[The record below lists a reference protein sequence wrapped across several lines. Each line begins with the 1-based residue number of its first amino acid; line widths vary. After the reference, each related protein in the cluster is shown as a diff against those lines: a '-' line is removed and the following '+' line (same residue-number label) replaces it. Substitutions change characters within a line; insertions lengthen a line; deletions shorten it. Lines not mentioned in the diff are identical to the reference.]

1 MPAQKWADISD
12 DGGEFGVS
20 IFSDCKYG
28 WDKPSD
34 NTLRLTCIHTPAG
47 AFTKETRQDLQ
58 DIGRNVFSFA
68 IYSHKNGFE
77 DSTQKYSEIYANP
90 YMCITTDYR
99 NKRSLDD
106 SVSFCSISNDN
117 VLVRAIKLSEDDS
130 DSFIIRVNEAVGAE
144 QKNVSLKMLGEI
156 GEASLC
162 TALEEPI
169 KKLNVTNGRLRFNMK
184 PFEVKTFKIKYAS
197 KAKTIPS
204 ERYETIDLPFNA
216 RGITSDD
223 DMRHVILQGSGF
235 SLPRELLSP
244 YYYMGGIR
252 YRFHSA
258 EENSRYDV
266 LVCRGQKI
274 KLPQCTRVYF
284 IAGSTCGE
292 QDINISYDNKK
303 VGFKI
308 QPIDK
313 PVSTWDMAAY
323 NQVADVNDGMAYGY
337 EFSHVH
343 HPEGNVPKKVQFYL
357 YSLAILSD
365 KRVTIQLPENNHV
378 VILSMTAIKERSRG
392 GLATKIYD
400 TVSQKYDFYDDIPPI
415 DKIIDKAEFISIR
428 AGKIQDQMNSG
439 KGKGFKR
446 DNIITNIIRSYTK
459 SEW

>member
-1 MPAQKWADISD
+1 M
-12 DGGEFGVS
+12 
-20 IFSDCKYG
+20 
-28 WDKPSD
+28 
-34 NTLRLTCIHTPAG
+34 
-47 AFTKETRQDLQ
+47 
-58 DIGRNVFSFA
+58 
-68 IYSHKNGFE
+68 
-77 DSTQKYSEIYANP
+77 
-90 YMCITTDYR
+90 
-99 NKRSLDD
+99 
-106 SVSFCSISNDN
+106 
-117 VLVRAIKLSEDDS
+117 
-130 DSFIIRVNEAVGAE
+130 
-144 QKNVSLKMLGEI
+144 
-156 GEASLC
+156 
-162 TALEEPI
+162 
-169 KKLNVTNGRLRFNMK
+169 
-184 PFEVKTFKIKYAS
+184 
-197 KAKTIPS
+197 
-204 ERYETIDLPFNA
+204 
-216 RGITSDD
+216 
-223 DMRHVILQGSGF
+223 
-235 SLPRELLSP
+235 
-244 YYYMGGIR
+244 
-252 YRFHSA
+252 
-258 EENSRYDV
+258 
-266 LVCRGQKI
+266 
-274 KLPQCTRVYF
+274 YF

-428 AGKIQDQMNSG
+428 AGKIQDQINSG